1 MDGRISGVNDL
12 YMMQRVNGIVIS
24 SRIGGSMNWLVL
36 WDKSIAGACSPHNE
50 SFYVQAI
57 LFQSFLHCP

>member
-1 MDGRISGVNDL
+1 VNDL
-12 YMMQRVNGIVIS
+12 YMMRCVNGSIIS
-24 SRIGGSMNWLVL
+24 SRTGGSVNWLVL

-57 LFQSFLHCP
+57 LFQIFSSCR